1 MAPTMRQ
8 TRMAGLS
15 KSRILAHRQCP
26 KRLWLQTYRPELA
39 ETDPGAAVRLAQ
51 GAQVGEVARQL
62 YPDGVLIAGDDLRQ
76 ALRDTAEVLAR
87 SPQCPVFEAT
97 FEHESVLVRVDLLL
111 PDGEAYRLVEVKSS
125 AAVKDYHFSDAA
137 VQAWVSENA
146 GVPISRTQ
154 IAHIDTSF
162 VYSGRG
168 DYRGLFTHADISQE
182 VSAFSPEIPAW
193 AEAARLTL
201 SGEEPR
207 IAPGAQ
213 CHEPFECPFFAHC
226 APREEGP
233 TGSPP
238 EDLPRARALA
248 TELRLEGYTD
258 LRQVPAER
266 LSKPL
271 HRRVRQAA
279 VTGSAELDLEAGRF
293 LSAQPHPRY
302 YLDFET
308 VNFAVPIWADTRPY
322 ATQIPFQWSCHVEA
336 APGAVTHRAYLAH
349 GPDDPRR
356 RFAESLLDAVGETG
370 PIFVYNAAFER
381 RIMRELAARFPDL
394 GPRLHAAIGR
404 IIDLLPIARAH
415 YYHPEMHGSW
425 SIKAV
430 LPTIA
435 PELGY
440 EDLEVG
446 DGGMAQDAFR
456 AMIHPDTS
464 AERRAALRRA
474 LLEYCERDTVALVRL
489 VRVFRGN

>member
-1 MAPTMRQ
+1 
-8 TRMAGLS
+8 MAGLS

-39 ETDPGAAVRLAQ
+39 ETDPSVAARFAQ

-62 YPDGVLIAGDDLRQ
+62 YPDGVLIVGGDLRQ

-97 FEHESVLVRVDLLL
+97 FEHEGVLVRVDLLL

-125 AAVKDYHFSDAA
+125 AAVKGFHLSDAA
-137 VQAWVSENA
+137 VQSWVTANA
-146 GVPISRTQ
+146 GVPISRTE

-162 VYSGRG
+162 AYSGHG

-182 VSAFSPEIPAW
+182 VSALLPEIPAW
-193 AEAARLTL
+193 AEGARATL

-213 CHEPFECPFFAHC
+213 CHEPFECPFLAHC

-233 TGSPP
+233 TGYPP

-248 TELRLEGYTD
+248 TNLRLEGYTD
-258 LRQVPAER
+258 LRQVPTER

-271 HRRVRQAA
+271 HRRIRQAS
-279 VTGSAELDLEAGRF
+279 VRGSAELDPAAGKL
-293 LSAQPHPRY
+293 LSAQAYPRR

-336 APGAVTHRAYLAH
+336 APGAVIHRAYLAD

-356 RFAESLLDAVGETG
+356 RFAETLLDAVGETG

-381 RIMRELAARFPDL
+381 RIMRGLAEHFQDL
-394 GPRLHAAIGR
+394 APRLRPAIGR
-404 IIDLLPIARAH
+404 ILDLLPLARAH

-435 PELGY
+435 PELAY

-446 DGGMAQDAFR
+446 DGGMAQAAFSE
-456 AMIHPDTS
+456 MIHPDTS
-464 AERRAALRRA
+464 AERGAALRRA
-474 LLEYCERDTVALVRL
+474 LLEYCERDTMALVRL
-489 VRVFRGN
+489 AHYFQGSGLDA